1 MRMLEFPPAEDRASL
16 ARPCRAPLAYGAV
29 KNRCRKNERGHFDEK
44 RTGADRPM
52 RAELAELCRYREL
65 LVMLALRDIKIRY
78 KQSVMGF
85 FWAILMPALIVCAGI
100 MVRYAYA
107 VVSHKPLNIV
117 DFTSLAIKS
126 VVWAFLVSSIRFSCQ
141 SLLNNNN
148 LVTKVY
154 FPKEV
159 LPIAAVL
166 SQLFDL
172 LIASS
177 LLVVLMLVV
186 HLHPTW
192 QLLWAGPLLL
202 VAITLVV
209 GGGLLVAA
217 GALFF
222 RDVKYLVEV
231 FLTFAIF
238 FTPVFYDVSMFGP
251 HGHWLLLNP
260 VAPLMEGLSAI
271 VRGSP
276 PNWHWVSYSFS
287 FAAAMT
293 VAGYL
298 LFKRSE
304 PVFAE
309 SI

>member
-1 MRMLEFPPAEDRASL
+1 
-16 ARPCRAPLAYGAV
+16 
-29 KNRCRKNERGHFDEK
+29 
-44 RTGADRPM
+44 
-52 RAELAELCRYREL
+52 
-65 LVMLALRDIKIRY
+65 
-78 KQSVMGF
+78 
-85 FWAILMPALIVCAGI
+85 MPALIVGAGI

-107 VVSHKPLNIV
+107 VVSHKPLNIL
-117 DFTSLAIKS
+117 DFASLAVKS
-126 VVWAFLVSSIRFSCQ
+126 VVWAFVVASIRFSCQ

-159 LPIAAVL
+159 LPISAVL

-172 LIASS
+172 VIASS
-177 LLVVLMLVV
+177 LLVVLMLAVD
-186 HLHPTW
+186 LHPTW

-202 VAITLVV
+202 VAIALVV
-209 GGGLLVAA
+209 GCGLLVSA

-231 FLTFAIF
+231 VLTFAIF

-260 VAPLMEGLSAI
+260 VAPLMEGFSSI

-276 PNWHWVSYSFS
+276 PDWYWVSYSIA
-287 FAAAMT
+287 FAAAIIA
-293 VAGYL
+293 AGYL